1 MLDSSEDPQEK
12 VTVQGVSQD
21 EHKFDDDPEVQSILS
36 DFEKLD
42 FEDNNCFD
50 KIASSY

>member
-1 MLDSSEDPQEK
+1 MLDSSDSQEK
-12 VTVQGVSQD
+12 VIVQGVSQD
-21 EHKFDDDPEVQSILS
+21 EHKFDEDPEVQSISS

-42 FEDNNCFD
+42 FEDNKCFD